1 MKFHGRIS
9 MLLIFGA
16 VLSLNPAFAAQPPF
30 YQGKNIT
37 FLINF
42 SAGGP
47 TDIEGR
53 IVARHLARH
62 IPGNPAVIVQNMS
75 GAGGVTGINFLG
87 EAAKKDALT
96 LGYFTGPYN
105 HHMMK
110 SSTLRTDL
118 MKVPFIASVG
128 SVTVCYIR
136 ADVAP
141 GIKKPT
147 DIAKAER
154 FRAGG
159 LSFDSNKDLRFRL
172 AFDILG
178 LKYDYVT
185 GYNSSND
192 ARLAVQRNEIQY
204 HDENIPGYRGVVE
217 PQLVKTGIVTP
228 LYYHD
233 LIAPDGTMRK
243 SPDYPELNSFT
254 EIYTANSRQSADGNQ
269 IRNAEGGKYGEPEPQ
284 PGGFVTAQIRPRKQ
298 SLRCDRLLQRCPRTK
313 NLSLRQRKSCVFSR
327 VSMLGKM
334 AKNCGIKCS
343 GRPPK
348 SSTSCGSL
356 LNRRGSNDFRFWTRI
371 IKKRAREGK
380 LPATYGFRTEA
391 TLL

>member
-1 MKFHGRIS
+1 MKLCGRATLTFLFG
-9 MLLIFGA
+9 MLFLA
-16 VLSLNPAFAAQPPF
+16 PAYCAQAPF

-53 IVARHLARH
+53 IVARHLAKH
-62 IPGNPAVIVQNMS
+62 IPGNPAVIVQNMP
-75 GAGGVTGINFLG
+75 GAGGVTGLNFLG

-96 LGYFTGPYN
+96 VGYFTGPYN

-110 SSTLRTDL
+110 STTLRTDL
-118 MKVPFIASVG
+118 MQLPFIASVG

-136 ADVAP
+136 SDVPP

-159 LSFDSNKDLRFRL
+159 LSYDSNKDLRFRL

-204 HDENIPGYRGVVE
+204 HDENVPGYRGVVE

-233 LIAPDGTMRK
+233 VIKPDGSMGK

-254 EIYTANSRQSADGNQ
+254 EIYTQIFGKTPTGIKYEALKAANMASQ
-269 IRNAEGGKYGEPEPQ
+269 
-284 PGGFVTAQIRPRKQ
+284 
-298 SLRCDRLLQRCPRTK
+298 
-313 NLSLRQRKSCVFSR
+313 NLSRVALLTPNAPKQAVVDLRQAFTS
-327 VSMLGKM
+327 L
-334 AKNCGIKCS
+334 AKDEEFI
-343 GRPPK
+343 
-348 SSTSCGSL
+348 
-356 LNRRGSNDFRFWTRI
+356 
-371 IKKRAREGK
+371 
-380 LPATYGFRTEA
+380 TEA
-391 TLL
+391 KKAMRFQPRFDVGEDGERLRDRVLRAPDEIVEFVRQYVEQARK

>member
-1 MKFHGRIS
+1 MKLCGRVS
-9 MLLIFGA
+9 FSFFFGVLLF
-16 VLSLNPAFAAQPPF
+16 FAPVYSAQAPF

-42 SAGGP
+42 AAGGP

-53 IVARHLARH
+53 IVARHLAKH
-62 IPGNPAVIVQNMS
+62 IPGNPAIVVQNMP
-75 GAGGVTGINFLG
+75 GAGGVTGLNFLG

-96 LGYFTGPYN
+96 VGYFTGPYN

-110 SSTLRTDL
+110 STTLRTDL
-118 MKVPFIASVG
+118 MQLPFIASVG

-136 ADVAP
+136 SDVPP

-159 LSFDSNKDLRFRL
+159 LSYDSNKDLRFRL

-185 GYNSSND
+185 GYNSSSD

-204 HDENIPGYRGVVE
+204 HDENVPGYRGVVE

-233 LIAPDGTMRK
+233 VIKPDGSMGK

-254 EIYTANSRQSADGNQ
+254 EIYTQIFGKAPTGIKYETLKAANMASQ
-269 IRNAEGGKYGEPEPQ
+269 
-284 PGGFVTAQIRPRKQ
+284 
-298 SLRCDRLLQRCPRTK
+298 
-313 NLSLRQRKSCVFSR
+313 NLSRVALLTPNSPKEAVVALRQAFASLSKDEDFLAEAKKAMRFQPRFDVGEDGERLRDKVLRAPDEVVEFVRQYIEQARK
-327 VSMLGKM
+327 
-334 AKNCGIKCS
+334 
-343 GRPPK
+343 
-348 SSTSCGSL
+348 
-356 LNRRGSNDFRFWTRI
+356 
-371 IKKRAREGK
+371 
-380 LPATYGFRTEA
+380 
-391 TLL
+391 

>member
-1 MKFHGRIS
+1 MKLSIRFP
-9 MLLIFGA
+9 
-16 VLSLNPAFAAQPPF
+16 LSLLAGALLSVTPALAGQAPF
-30 YQGKNIT
+30 YQGKTIT

-42 SAGGP
+42 ASGGP

-53 IVARHLARH
+53 IVARHLTKH
-62 IPGNPAVIVQNMS
+62 IPGNPVVVVQNMP

-87 EAAKKDALT
+87 EAAKRDALT
-96 LGYFTGPYN
+96 VGYFTGPYN
-105 HHMMK
+105 HHMMR
-110 SSTLRTDL
+110 STTLRTDL
-118 MKVPFIASVG
+118 MKLPFLASVG

-136 ADVAP
+136 SDVAP

-172 AFDILG
+172 AFDVLG

-185 GYNSSND
+185 GYNSSSA

-217 PQLVKTGIVTP
+217 PQMVKTGMVTP

-233 LIAPDGTMRK
+233 LIAPDGSMRK

-254 EIYTANSRQSADGNQ
+254 EVYTQIFGKAPTGIKYETLKAANMASQNLSRVALLTPD
-269 IRNAEGGKYGEPEPQ
+269 APKEA
-284 PGGFVTAQIRPRKQ
+284 VT
-298 SLRCDRLLQRCPRTK
+298 
-313 NLSLRQRKSCVFSR
+313 SLRQAFTSLSKDEDFLAEAKKVMRFQPDFDVGEDGEKLRNSVLKAPPEIVDFVRKF
-327 VSMLGKM
+327 
-334 AKNCGIKCS
+334 I
-343 GRPPK
+343 
-348 SSTSCGSL
+348 
-356 LNRRGSNDFRFWTRI
+356 DE
-371 IKKRAREGK
+371 ARK
-380 LPATYGFRTEA
+380 
-391 TLL
+391 

>member
-1 MKFHGRIS
+1 MKLYSRVS
-9 MLLIFGA
+9 LLFLFS
-16 VLSLNPAFAAQPPF
+16 VFLSFAPAFAGQAPF
-30 YQGKNIT
+30 YQGKNII

-42 SAGGP
+42 AAGGP

-53 IVARHLARH
+53 IVARHLAKH
-62 IPGNPAVIVQNMS
+62 ISGNPAVIVQNMP

-110 SSTLRTDL
+110 STTLRTDL
-118 MKVPFIASVG
+118 MQLPFVASVG

-136 ADVAP
+136 SDVPP

-233 LIAPDGTMRK
+233 LISPDGMMRK

-254 EIYTANSRQSADGNQ
+254 EVYTQIFGKAPTGIKYETLKAANMASQ
-269 IRNAEGGKYGEPEPQ
+269 
-284 PGGFVTAQIRPRKQ
+284 
-298 SLRCDRLLQRCPRTK
+298 
-313 NLSLRQRKSCVFSR
+313 NLSRVALLTPNSPKEAVLAMRQAFSSLSKDEAFIAEAKKAMRFQPVFDVGEDGEKLRDRVLKAPPEVVDFVRQYIDQARK
-327 VSMLGKM
+327 
-334 AKNCGIKCS
+334 
-343 GRPPK
+343 
-348 SSTSCGSL
+348 
-356 LNRRGSNDFRFWTRI
+356 
-371 IKKRAREGK
+371 
-380 LPATYGFRTEA
+380 
-391 TLL
+391 

>member
-1 MKFHGRIS
+1 MKLVAPSLFGLVIG
-9 MLLIFGA
+9 LIFMITG
-16 VLSLNPAFAAQPPF
+16 STAAERPY
-30 YQGKNIT
+30 YQGKTVT
-37 FLINF
+37 FFINF

-62 IPGNPAVIVQNMS
+62 VPGNPMIVVQNMS
-75 GAGGVTGINFLG
+75 GGGGVTGINFLG
-87 EAAKKDALT
+87 EVAKHDGLT

-105 HHMMK
+105 HQMMK
-110 SSTLRTDL
+110 SSTLRVDL
-118 MKVPFIASVG
+118 MKVPFIASVQG
-128 SVTVCYIR
+128 VTVCYIR
-136 ADVAP
+136 SDVAP

-172 AFDILG
+172 AFDVLG
-178 LKYDYVT
+178 VKYDYVT

-217 PQLVKTGIVTP
+217 PQMVKTGMVTP

-233 LIAPDGTMRK
+233 VIRPDGTMAK

-254 EIYTANSRQSADGNQ
+254 EVYTQ
-269 IRNAEGGKYGEPEPQ
+269 IHGKAP
-284 PGGFVTAQIRPRKQ
+284 T
-298 SLRCDRLLQRCPRTK
+298 
-313 NLSLRQRKSCVFSR
+313 
-327 VSMLGKM
+327 
-334 AKNCGIKCS
+334 GIKYETLKAANMAS
-343 GRPPK
+343 QN
-348 SSTSCGSL
+348 
-356 LNRRGSNDFRFWTRI
+356 LNRV
-371 IKKRAREGK
+371 AL
-380 LPATYGFRTEA
+380 LPPASPKEAILAMRHAFTQLAKDEEFITEA
-391 TLL
+391 KKVMRFQPRFEVGEDGEKLREKVLRAPTEVVDFVRKFVEEARK

>member
-1 MKFHGRIS
+1 MKLSGRVSLSIA
-9 MLLIFGA
+9 FGMCLFFA
-16 VLSLNPAFAAQPPF
+16 PAYSAQAPF

-42 SAGGP
+42 AAGGP

-53 IVARHLARH
+53 IVARHLAKH
-62 IPGNPAVIVQNMS
+62 IPGNPAIVVQNMS
-75 GAGGVTGINFLG
+75 GAGGVTGLNFLG

-96 LGYFTGPYN
+96 VGYFTGPYN

-110 SSTLRTDL
+110 STTLRTDL
-118 MKVPFIASVG
+118 MQLPFIASVG

-136 ADVAP
+136 SDVPP

-159 LSFDSNKDLRFRL
+159 LSYDSNKDLRFRL

-204 HDENIPGYRGVVE
+204 HDENVPGYRGVVE

-233 LIAPDGTMRK
+233 VIKPDGSMGK

-254 EIYTANSRQSADGNQ
+254 EIYTQIFGKAPTGIKYEALKAANMASQ
-269 IRNAEGGKYGEPEPQ
+269 
-284 PGGFVTAQIRPRKQ
+284 
-298 SLRCDRLLQRCPRTK
+298 
-313 NLSLRQRKSCVFSR
+313 NLSRVALLTPNSPKEAVAALRQAFTSLSKDEEFIGEAKKAMRFQPRFDVGEDGERLRDKVLRAPEEVVEFVRQYIEQARK
-327 VSMLGKM
+327 
-334 AKNCGIKCS
+334 
-343 GRPPK
+343 
-348 SSTSCGSL
+348 
-356 LNRRGSNDFRFWTRI
+356 
-371 IKKRAREGK
+371 
-380 LPATYGFRTEA
+380 
-391 TLL
+391 

>member
-1 MKFHGRIS
+1 MKIILSVTAG
-9 MLLIFGA
+9 LLIFVTA
-16 VLSLNPAFAAQPPF
+16 VAAAERPY

-37 FLINF
+37 FFINF

-62 IPGNPAVIVQNMS
+62 IPGNPVIVVQNMS
-75 GAGGVTGINFLG
+75 GGGGVTGINYLG
-87 EAAKKDALT
+87 EVAKHDGLT

-105 HHMMK
+105 HQMMK
-110 SSTLRTDL
+110 SSTLRIDL
-118 MKVPFIASVG
+118 MKVPFIASVQG
-128 SVTVCYIR
+128 VTVCYIR
-136 ADVAP
+136 SDVPP

-178 LKYDYVT
+178 AKYDYVT

-192 ARLAVQRNEIQY
+192 ARLALQRNEIQY
-204 HDENIPGYRGVVE
+204 HDENIPGYRGAVE

-233 LIAPDGTMRK
+233 VIKPDGSMAK
-243 SPDYPELNSFT
+243 SPDFPELNSFT
-254 EIYTANSRQSADGNQ
+254 EVYTQIFGKPPSGLKYEALKAAN
-269 IRNAEGGKYGEPEPQ
+269 
-284 PGGFVTAQIRPRKQ
+284 
-298 SLRCDRLLQRCPRTK
+298 
-313 NLSLRQRKSCVFSR
+313 
-327 VSMLGKM
+327 M
-334 AKNCGIKCS
+334 ASQN
-343 GRPPK
+343 
-348 SSTSCGSL
+348 
-356 LNRRGSNDFRFWTRI
+356 LNRVALLPPASPKEAVLAMRQAFTSLSKDEEFINEAKKVMRFQPRFEVGEDGE
-371 IKKRAREGK
+371 KLRDRVLRA
-380 LPATYGFRTEA
+380 PTEVVEFVRKYVEDA
-391 TLL
+391 RK

>member
-1 MKFHGRIS
+1 MKLCGRVS
-9 MLLIFGA
+9 LSFFFGMLFLA
-16 VLSLNPAFAAQPPF
+16 PAYCAQAPF

-42 SAGGP
+42 AAGGP

-53 IVARHLARH
+53 IVARHLAKH
-62 IPGNPAVIVQNMS
+62 IPGNPAIVVQNMP
-75 GAGGVTGINFLG
+75 GAGGVTGLNFLG

-96 LGYFTGPYN
+96 VGYFTGPYN

-110 SSTLRTDL
+110 STTLRTDL
-118 MKVPFIASVG
+118 MQLPFIASVG

-136 ADVAP
+136 SDVPP

-159 LSFDSNKDLRFRL
+159 LSYDSNKDLRFRL

-204 HDENIPGYRGVVE
+204 HDENVPGYRGVVE

-233 LIAPDGTMRK
+233 VIKPDGSMGK

-254 EIYTANSRQSADGNQ
+254 EIY
-269 IRNAEGGKYGEPEPQ
+269 
-284 PGGFVTAQIRPRKQ
+284 AQIFGKAPTGIKYEALKAANMASQ
-298 SLRCDRLLQRCPRTK
+298 
-313 NLSLRQRKSCVFSR
+313 NLSRVALLTPNAPKQAVVDLREAFTSLAKDEEFIAEAKKAMRFQPRFDVGEDGERLRDRVLRAPDEIVEFVRQYIEQARK
-327 VSMLGKM
+327 
-334 AKNCGIKCS
+334 
-343 GRPPK
+343 
-348 SSTSCGSL
+348 
-356 LNRRGSNDFRFWTRI
+356 
-371 IKKRAREGK
+371 
-380 LPATYGFRTEA
+380 
-391 TLL
+391 

>member
-1 MKFHGRIS
+1 MKLCGRATLAFLFG
-9 MLLIFGA
+9 MLFLA
-16 VLSLNPAFAAQPPF
+16 PAYCAQAPF

-53 IVARHLARH
+53 IVARHLAKH
-62 IPGNPAVIVQNMS
+62 IPGNPAVIVQNMP
-75 GAGGVTGINFLG
+75 GAGGVTGLNFLG

-96 LGYFTGPYN
+96 VGYFTGPYN

-110 SSTLRTDL
+110 STTLRTDL
-118 MKVPFIASVG
+118 MQLPFIASVG

-136 ADVAP
+136 SDVPP

-159 LSFDSNKDLRFRL
+159 LSYDSNKDLRFRL

-204 HDENIPGYRGVVE
+204 HDENVPGYRGVVE

-233 LIAPDGTMRK
+233 VIKPDGSMGK

-254 EIYTANSRQSADGNQ
+254 EIYTQIFGKTPTGIKYEALKAANMASQ
-269 IRNAEGGKYGEPEPQ
+269 
-284 PGGFVTAQIRPRKQ
+284 
-298 SLRCDRLLQRCPRTK
+298 
-313 NLSLRQRKSCVFSR
+313 NLSRVALLTPNAPKQAVVDLRQAFTSLAKDEEFIAEAKKAMRFQPRFDVGEDGERLRDRVLRAPDEIVEFVRQYVEQARK
-327 VSMLGKM
+327 
-334 AKNCGIKCS
+334 
-343 GRPPK
+343 
-348 SSTSCGSL
+348 
-356 LNRRGSNDFRFWTRI
+356 
-371 IKKRAREGK
+371 
-380 LPATYGFRTEA
+380 
-391 TLL
+391 

>member
-1 MKFHGRIS
+1 MKLYSRVS
-9 MLLIFGA
+9 LLFLFS
-16 VLSLNPAFAAQPPF
+16 VFLSFAPAFAAQAPF
-30 YQGKNIT
+30 YQGKNII

-42 SAGGP
+42 AAGGP

-53 IVARHLARH
+53 IVARHLAKH
-62 IPGNPAVIVQNMS
+62 IPGSPAVIVQNMP

-110 SSTLRTDL
+110 STTLRTDL
-118 MKVPFIASVG
+118 MQLPFVASVG

-136 ADVAP
+136 SDVPP

-233 LIAPDGTMRK
+233 LISPDGMMRK

-254 EIYTANSRQSADGNQ
+254 EVYTQIFGKAPTGIKYETLKAANMASQ
-269 IRNAEGGKYGEPEPQ
+269 
-284 PGGFVTAQIRPRKQ
+284 
-298 SLRCDRLLQRCPRTK
+298 
-313 NLSLRQRKSCVFSR
+313 NLSRVALLTPNSPKEAVLAMRQAFSSLSKDEDFIAEAKKAMRFQPVFDVGEDGEKLRDRVLKAPPEVVDFVRQYIDQARK
-327 VSMLGKM
+327 
-334 AKNCGIKCS
+334 
-343 GRPPK
+343 
-348 SSTSCGSL
+348 
-356 LNRRGSNDFRFWTRI
+356 
-371 IKKRAREGK
+371 
-380 LPATYGFRTEA
+380 
-391 TLL
+391 

>member
-1 MKFHGRIS
+1 MKLCRRVSFS
-9 MLLIFGA
+9 FFFSVLLFF
-16 VLSLNPAFAAQPPF
+16 VPAHSAQAPF

-42 SAGGP
+42 AAGGP

-53 IVARHLARH
+53 IVARHLGKH
-62 IPGNPAVIVQNMS
+62 VPGNPAIVVQNMP
-75 GAGGVTGINFLG
+75 GAGGVTGLNFLG

-96 LGYFTGPYN
+96 VGYLTGPYN

-110 SSTLRTDL
+110 STTLRTDL
-118 MKVPFIASVG
+118 MQLPFIASVG

-136 ADVAP
+136 SDVPP

-159 LSFDSNKDLRFRL
+159 LSYDSNKDLRFRL

-204 HDENIPGYRGVVE
+204 HDENVPGYRGVVE

-233 LIAPDGTMRK
+233 VIKPDGTMGK

-254 EIYTANSRQSADGNQ
+254 EVYTQIFGKAPTGIKYEALKAANMASQ
-269 IRNAEGGKYGEPEPQ
+269 
-284 PGGFVTAQIRPRKQ
+284 
-298 SLRCDRLLQRCPRTK
+298 
-313 NLSLRQRKSCVFSR
+313 NLSRVALLTPNSPKEAVAALRQAFAALAKDEDFLAEAKKAMRFQPRFDVGEDGERLRDKVLRAPEEVVEFVRQYIEQARK
-327 VSMLGKM
+327 
-334 AKNCGIKCS
+334 
-343 GRPPK
+343 
-348 SSTSCGSL
+348 
-356 LNRRGSNDFRFWTRI
+356 
-371 IKKRAREGK
+371 
-380 LPATYGFRTEA
+380 
-391 TLL
+391 

>member
-1 MKFHGRIS
+1 MKLCGRVS
-9 MLLIFGA
+9 FSFFFGMLFLA
-16 VLSLNPAFAAQPPF
+16 PAYCAQAPF

-42 SAGGP
+42 AAGGP

-53 IVARHLARH
+53 IVARHLAKH
-62 IPGNPAVIVQNMS
+62 IPGNPAIVVQNMP
-75 GAGGVTGINFLG
+75 GAGGVTGLNFLG

-96 LGYFTGPYN
+96 VGYFTGPYN

-110 SSTLRTDL
+110 STTLRTDL
-118 MKVPFIASVG
+118 MQLPFIASVG

-136 ADVAP
+136 SDVPP

-159 LSFDSNKDLRFRL
+159 LSYDSNKDLRFRL

-204 HDENIPGYRGVVE
+204 HDENVPGYRGVVE

-233 LIAPDGTMRK
+233 VIKPDGSMGK

-254 EIYTANSRQSADGNQ
+254 EIY
-269 IRNAEGGKYGEPEPQ
+269 
-284 PGGFVTAQIRPRKQ
+284 AQIFGKAPTGIKYEALKAANMASQ
-298 SLRCDRLLQRCPRTK
+298 
-313 NLSLRQRKSCVFSR
+313 NLSRVALLTPNAPKQAVVDLREAFTSLAKDEEFIAEAKKAMRFQPRFDVGEDGERLRDRVLRAPDEIVEFVRQYIEQARK
-327 VSMLGKM
+327 
-334 AKNCGIKCS
+334 
-343 GRPPK
+343 
-348 SSTSCGSL
+348 
-356 LNRRGSNDFRFWTRI
+356 
-371 IKKRAREGK
+371 
-380 LPATYGFRTEA
+380 
-391 TLL
+391 

>member
-1 MKFHGRIS
+1 MRLCGRVTS
-9 MLLIFGA
+9 MFFLGGLLLVA
-16 VLSLNPAFAAQPPF
+16 PTYSAQAPF
-30 YQGKNIT
+30 YEGKNIT

-42 SAGGP
+42 AAGGP

-53 IVARHLARH
+53 IVARHLAKH
-62 IPGNPAVIVQNMS
+62 IPGNPAVIVQNMP

-87 EAAKKDALT
+87 EAAKKDAFT
-96 LGYFTGPYN
+96 VGYFTGPYH

-110 SSTLRTDL
+110 SVTLRTDL
-118 MKVPFIASVG
+118 MRLPFIASVG

-136 ADVAP
+136 ADVPP

-159 LSFDSNKDLRFRL
+159 LSYESNKDLRFRL

-204 HDENIPGYRGVVE
+204 HDENVPGYRGVVE

-233 LIAPDGTMRK
+233 VIKPDGTMGK
-243 SPDYPELNSFT
+243 SPDYPELTSFT
-254 EIYTANSRQSADGNQ
+254 EVYTQIFGKAPTGIKYEALKAANMASQ
-269 IRNAEGGKYGEPEPQ
+269 
-284 PGGFVTAQIRPRKQ
+284 
-298 SLRCDRLLQRCPRTK
+298 
-313 NLSLRQRKSCVFSR
+313 NLSRVALLTPNAPKPAVVALRQAFTSLSKDEEFIAEAKKAMRFQPRFDVGEDGEKLRDQVLRAPEEVVEFVRQYIEQARK
-327 VSMLGKM
+327 
-334 AKNCGIKCS
+334 
-343 GRPPK
+343 
-348 SSTSCGSL
+348 
-356 LNRRGSNDFRFWTRI
+356 
-371 IKKRAREGK
+371 
-380 LPATYGFRTEA
+380 
-391 TLL
+391 

>member
-1 MKFHGRIS
+1 MKLCGRVTLTFLFG
-9 MLLIFGA
+9 MLFLA
-16 VLSLNPAFAAQPPF
+16 PAYCAQAPF

-42 SAGGP
+42 AAGGP

-53 IVARHLARH
+53 IVARHLAKH
-62 IPGNPAVIVQNMS
+62 IPGNPAVIVQNMP
-75 GAGGVTGINFLG
+75 GAGGVTGLNFLG

-96 LGYFTGPYN
+96 VGYFTGPYN

-110 SSTLRTDL
+110 STTLRTDL
-118 MKVPFIASVG
+118 MQLPFIASVG

-136 ADVAP
+136 SDVPP

-159 LSFDSNKDLRFRL
+159 LSYDSNKDLRFRL

-204 HDENIPGYRGVVE
+204 HDENVPGYRGVVE

-233 LIAPDGTMRK
+233 VIKPDGSMGK

-254 EIYTANSRQSADGNQ
+254 EIYTQIFGKTPTGIKYEALKAANMASQ
-269 IRNAEGGKYGEPEPQ
+269 
-284 PGGFVTAQIRPRKQ
+284 
-298 SLRCDRLLQRCPRTK
+298 
-313 NLSLRQRKSCVFSR
+313 NLSRVALLTPNAPKQAVVDLRQAFTSLAKDEEFIAEAKKAMRFQPRFDVGEDGERLRDRVLRAPDEIVEFVRQYIEQARK
-327 VSMLGKM
+327 
-334 AKNCGIKCS
+334 
-343 GRPPK
+343 
-348 SSTSCGSL
+348 
-356 LNRRGSNDFRFWTRI
+356 
-371 IKKRAREGK
+371 
-380 LPATYGFRTEA
+380 
-391 TLL
+391 

>member
-1 MKFHGRIS
+1 MKSFGRIFLS
-9 MLLIFGA
+9 FLLAWVMLR
-16 VLSLNPAFAAQPPF
+16 VPAFAAQAPF
-30 YQGKNIT
+30 YQGKNLT

-62 IPGNPAVIVQNMS
+62 IPGNPVIVVQNMS

-87 EAAKKDALT
+87 EVAKRDGQT
-96 LGYFTGPYN
+96 VGYFTGSYN
-105 HHMMK
+105 HQMMRTP
-110 SSTLRTDL
+110 TLRVDL
-118 MKVPFIASVG
+118 SKVPFIASVG

-136 ADVAP
+136 ADVPP

-159 LSFDSNKDLRFRL
+159 LSFDSNKDLRMRL
-172 AFDILG
+172 AFDVLG
-178 LKYDYVT
+178 VKYDYVT
-185 GYNSSND
+185 GYNSSSD

-233 LIAPDGTMRK
+233 LIKPDGTMGK

-254 EIYTANSRQSADGNQ
+254 EVYTQIHGKTPTGIKYEVLKAANMASQ
-269 IRNAEGGKYGEPEPQ
+269 
-284 PGGFVTAQIRPRKQ
+284 
-298 SLRCDRLLQRCPRTK
+298 
-313 NLSLRQRKSCVFSR
+313 NLSRVALLPPNSPKEAVLALRQAFTNLSKDEEFIAEAKKVMRFHPRFDVGEDGERLREKVLKAPPEVVDFARKF
-327 VSMLGKM
+327 M
-334 AKNCGIKCS
+334 
-343 GRPPK
+343 
-348 SSTSCGSL
+348 
-356 LNRRGSNDFRFWTRI
+356 DE
-371 IKKRAREGK
+371 ARK
-380 LPATYGFRTEA
+380 
-391 TLL
+391 

>member
-1 MKFHGRIS
+1 MTFRWHEY
-9 MLLIFGA
+9 
-16 VLSLNPAFAAQPPF
+16 VLVICSVVFFAAPSSSAEKAF
-30 YQGKNIT
+30 YQGKNLN
-37 FLINF
+37 FVINF
-42 SAGGP
+42 AAAGP

-53 IVARHLARH
+53 IVARHLAKH
-62 IPGNPAVIVQNMS
+62 IPGQPTIIPQNMA
-75 GAGGVTGINFLG
+75 GAGGVTGMNFLG
-87 EAAKKDALT
+87 EVAKPDGLT
-96 LGYFTGPYN
+96 IGYFTGPYN
-105 HHMMK
+105 HQMMRTP
-110 SSTLRTDL
+110 SLRIDL
-118 MKVPFIASVG
+118 GKLPFIASVG

-136 ADVAP
+136 SDVPP

-185 GYNSSND
+185 GYNSSSD

-233 LIAPDGTMRK
+233 VVKPDGSLGK

-254 EIYTANSRQSADGNQ
+254 EVYTQIHGKAPTGIKYEALKAANMASQ
-269 IRNAEGGKYGEPEPQ
+269 
-284 PGGFVTAQIRPRKQ
+284 
-298 SLRCDRLLQRCPRTK
+298 
-313 NLSLRQRKSCVFSR
+313 NLSRVALLPPGSPQEAIATLRQAFGA
-327 VSMLGKM
+327 L
-334 AKNCGIKCS
+334 
-343 GRPPK
+343 
-348 SSTSCGSL
+348 
-356 LNRRGSNDFRFWTRI
+356 SNDEEFIAEAKKVMRFHPRFEIGEDGERLKQKVLTAPPELIEFVRQFI
-371 IKKRAREGK
+371 EQARK
-380 LPATYGFRTEA
+380 
-391 TLL
+391 